1 MSPLMMLN
9 TFKTNRVCVSSCRP
23 LTQLWPLSSISES
36 MIQPLSTCCTSPT
49 TKCMR
54 RVYNMRLLDLALPVC
69 PSCLIHGC
77 LIQHKVTSTMQM
89 YTRAY
94 NGKLYKKLLEAHNI
108 VSSHAPDRF
117 TVTPQAE
124 RPWVIRI
131 SRAVILILARC

>member
-9 TFKTNRVCVSSCRP
+9 TSKTQRVFVSSCKP

-36 MIQPLSTCCTSPT
+36 MIQPLSTCCTSRT

-54 RVYNMRLLDLALPVC
+54 RVYNVCLLDLALPVC

-77 LIQHKVTSTMQM
+77 LIQHTVTSTMQM
-89 YTRAY
+89 YRRAN
-94 NGKLYKKLLEAHNI
+94 NGKLYIKLLEAHKI
-108 VSSHAPDRF
+108 VSSHSPHRF

-131 SRAVILILARC
+131 SRAVILILSRC